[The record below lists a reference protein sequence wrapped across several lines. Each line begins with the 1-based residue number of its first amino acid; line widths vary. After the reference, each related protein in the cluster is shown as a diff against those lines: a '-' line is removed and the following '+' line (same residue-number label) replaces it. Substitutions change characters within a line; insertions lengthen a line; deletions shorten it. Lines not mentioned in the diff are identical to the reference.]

1 MGTEGRLCPQT
12 KRRAST
18 HHPRR
23 ARGTGRKDADGHD
36 LSTQGPSKAGTFLV
50 QAAAGQMR
58 LQVPKDAAPAVGA
71 VCQPSCL
78 ALPRKAPIR
87 LLP

>member
-1 MGTEGRLCPQT
+1 MGTEGRLCPQA

-36 LSTQGPSKAGTFLV
+36 LVLRDPQGWDLSRPGSSGPDV
-50 QAAAGQMR
+50 R
-58 LQVPKDAAPAVGA
+58 LQVLKM
-71 VCQPSCL
+71 QPQQ
-78 ALPRKAPIR
+78 
-87 LLP
+87 